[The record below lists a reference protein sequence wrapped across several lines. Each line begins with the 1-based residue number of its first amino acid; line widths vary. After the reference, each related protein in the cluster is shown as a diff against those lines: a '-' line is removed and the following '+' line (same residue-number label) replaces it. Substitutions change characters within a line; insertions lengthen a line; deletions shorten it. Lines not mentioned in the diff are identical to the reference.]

1 MWGSRLFH
9 NFWRIAFLALFVC
22 LCSCEA
28 NLFGPDSREI
38 AGGYRLKRI
47 GNSSQFAFL
56 TPHDTGGLIIDEI
69 GWHKPFILARA
80 SGSEY
85 WDAIDT
91 AHAQHIRVRH
101 VQRRSNPD
109 YRSIPTETAEIAW
122 NRLKQ
127 HKRMW

>member
-1 MWGSRLFH
+1 LVLTFY
-9 NFWRIAFLALFVC
+9 
-22 LCSCEA
+22 
-28 NLFGPDSREI
+28 PSREVTFAAIHATFQSEAI

-47 GNSSQFAFL
+47 DNSSQFAFL

-85 WDAIDT
+85 WDAINT
-91 AHAQHIRVRH
+91 AHAQHIRISD
-101 VQRRSNPD
+101 VQRRSDPD